1 VLSLLLSSVC
11 VLAGSALISDL
22 LHVRRPHRIT
32 ATLVVAILTVCA
44 LGVVLGSLHA
54 YRRWVLVSA
63 SIGFLLVTTG
73 LRLIQGYGQ
82 EQAERPTSAGPRH
95 PAAAIRNVVFA
106 VLLAANVLEY
116 AWRSVIALRLPPMG
130 YDALYF
136 HLINVEEW
144 VLGGTLG
151 RPFAGLS
158 RVAGDPGALA
168 QADTF
173 PKNTELVAAWIA
185 GTSGSLATVG
195 LTQIAFVALLA
206 SSVTGIC
213 RAAGISAPSA
223 RIAGTLPGLCPVV
236 LAQSSELYT
245 DIARTACVAATF
257 HLLLAAFES
266 MAGQGRVRRRRV
278 FLVLSGLTLGLAVGV
293 KANNLLFVPV
303 VCAVAWGLVL
313 AEVRASNLG
322 KGGRG
327 PAGEDRRRLS
337 RTALLLLIPAL
348 AVGSYWYIRTWI
360 WWGSPI
366 WPYAEGPFHGR
377 SSFVATDAIMQLYYG
392 TSSAHLALLS
402 GWWRALSEFGGQV
415 RGDQRTGGLGLL
427 WLCIGIPTLLLV
439 LLRSRWNRRAVFGAA
454 VPLVLG
460 TLFGPA
466 PYNTR
471 YSIPLSAAAAVA
483 VAVVFDRVANRAW
496 QQPGSS
502 ASGGQPTSGIA
513 TSRRP
518 RWPAIVTGVLAV
530 TVVSVSSADAWAATR
545 KANWYLTPARGYT
558 VASLRA
564 EITAATSDVAARSE
578 YGFAPAYETALARIP
593 SGDQIVFYADHPPQL
608 TYPLTGRLHDHP
620 LRVLPAVGSAVG
632 PGMNSAMGSAMRS
645 AMVSGIRAT
654 TGTNV
659 YLYLPR
665 DDALIDALKRDRRV
679 QLIGTVWDGVI
690 LRLPPS

>member
-1 VLSLLLSSVC
+1 
-11 VLAGSALISDL
+11 
-22 LHVRRPHRIT
+22 
-32 ATLVVAILTVCA
+32 ATLVIAILTVCV

-63 SIGFLLVTTG
+63 SIGFLLAITG
-73 LRLIQGYGQ
+73 LRLIQRAGH
-82 EQAERPTSAGPRH
+82 EQAEKPTGTGPRH
-95 PAAAIRNVVFA
+95 PAAVIRNIAFA
-106 VLLAANVLEY
+106 VLLAANVVEY
-116 AWRSVIALRLPPMG
+116 AWRSVIALRLPPLG

-266 MAGQGRVRRRRV
+266 MAGQGHVRGRRRV
-278 FLVLSGLTLGLAVGV
+278 FLVLSGVALGLAVGV
-293 KANNLLFVPV
+293 KPNNLVFVPV
-303 VCAVAWGLVL
+303 VCAVAGGLVL

-322 KGGRG
+322 EGGRG
-327 PAGEDRRRLS
+327 PADAGDVRRRLS

-360 WWGSPI
+360 WWGSPV

-377 SSFVATDAIMQLYYG
+377 SSFVATDATMQLYYG
-392 TSSAHLALLS
+392 TSSTRLALLS
-402 GWWRALSEFGGQV
+402 GWWRALSEFGGQL

-427 WLCIGIPTLLLV
+427 WLCIGIPTLLL
-439 LLRSRWNRRAVFGAA
+439 LLFRCTWNRRAVFGAA

-466 PYNTR
+466 SYSTR

-483 VAVVFDRVANRAW
+483 VAVVFDRVAIRAG
-496 QQPGSS
+496 QQPGSL
-502 ASGGQPTSGIA
+502 ATGDQPTSG
-513 TSRRP
+513 TVTGWRP

-530 TVVSVSSADAWAATR
+530 AVVGVSSADAWAATR
-545 KANWYLTPARGYT
+545 KANWYLTPARGYA

-564 EITAATSDVAARSE
+564 QITAVTSDAATRSE

-593 SGDQIVFYADHPPQL
+593 SGQQIVFYADHPPQL
-608 TYPLTGRLHDHP
+608 TYPLTGRLQDHP

-632 PGMNSAMGSAMRS
+632 PAMNFAMGSAM
-645 AMVSGIRAT
+645 VGGLGAT

-679 QLIGTVWDGVI
+679 QLTGTVWDGVI

>member
-1 VLSLLLSSVC
+1 VLTLLLSSVC

-22 LHVRRPHRIT
+22 LHVRRPHRTT
-32 ATLVVAILTVCA
+32 ATLVIAILTVCV

-54 YRRWVLVSA
+54 YRRGLLVSV
-63 SIGFLLVTTG
+63 SIGFLLMITG
-73 LRLIQGYGQ
+73 MRFLQRHAQK
-82 EQAERPTSAGPRH
+82 QAEKPMPTGPRH
-95 PAAAIRNVVFA
+95 STAAIRNVVFA
-106 VLLAANVLEY
+106 VLLAANVVEY
-116 AWRSVIALRLPPMG
+116 AWRSMIALRLPPLG

-136 HLINVEEW
+136 HLVNVEKW

-158 RVAGDPGALA
+158 RVAADPGALA

-236 LAQSSELYT
+236 LAQSGELYT

-257 HLLLAAFES
+257 HLLLASFES
-266 MAGQGRVRRRRV
+266 MAGQAPARAHRRV
-278 FLVLSGLTLGLAVGV
+278 FLVLSGLALGLAVGV
-293 KANNLLFVPV
+293 KPNNLVFVPV
-303 VCAVAWGLVL
+303 VCTVAWGLVL
-313 AEVRASNLG
+313 AEVRALNLG
-322 KGGRG
+322 EGGRR
-327 PAGEDRRRLS
+327 PTDAAAVRRALS
-337 RTALLLLIPAL
+337 RTALLLLIPAV
-348 AVGSYWYIRTWI
+348 AVGSYWYVRTWI
-360 WWGSPI
+360 WWGTPV

-377 SSFVATDAIMQLYYG
+377 SSFVATDATMRLYYG
-392 TSSAHLALLS
+392 TSSTRMALLS
-402 GWWRALSEFGGQV
+402 GWWRALSEFDGQV
-415 RGDQRTGGLGLL
+415 RGDQRAGGLGLL
-427 WLCIGIPTLLLV
+427 WLCIGIPTLLLI
-439 LLRSRWNRRAVFGAA
+439 LFRSSWNRRAVFGAA
-454 VPLVLG
+454 VPLFLG
-460 TLFGPA
+460 TVFGPA
-466 PYNTR
+466 SYCTR

-483 VAVVFDRVANRAW
+483 VAVVFDRVAIRAA

-502 ASGGQPTSGIA
+502 ATGGQPTSGIL
-513 TSRRP
+513 TGWRP

-530 TVVSVSSADAWAATR
+530 AVVSASFADAWAATR

-564 EITAATSDVAARSE
+564 EITAATSDAATRSE

-593 SGDQIVFYADHPPQL
+593 SGHQIVFYADHPPAL

-632 PGMNSAMGSAMRS
+632 S
-645 AMVSGIRAT
+645 AMVAGLRAT

-665 DDALIDALKRDRRV
+665 DDALIDALRSDRRV

-690 LRLPPS
+690 LRIPPS